1 MSYANGT
8 THYNLPQ
15 TVGTDKRDWF
25 DTNSAFADVDAAL
38 YAAATGQAADAEA
51 ISTLQ
56 GTVSGMGTDITN
68 LQTTTGNHTNQIG
81 ALQTSVG
88 GLVNTVA
95 DVRQDAEDMISA
107 YNEGAAETSTH
118 AYAIGDYFI
127 YNDVLYKATAA
138 IAIGDTIVPN
148 TNCQATN
155 VTTQIKALESV
166 TDKVG
171 DLTTLTTTDK
181 SSAVAAINEV
191 NTTAGSAAAAVGT
204 LSSLTTTDKTSA
216 VAAINEVNNDLAQV
230 EDVIPSTA
238 SSSNKL
244 VTTND
249 ITGVTKL
256 SDAYA
261 TAINTTEVSM
271 LMGDNLSNYSL
282 ITVVFGRTE
291 AGRRSHMFTVPVEVI
306 KAVKDNTDPFVTMYE
321 YHDSQNTPHLCE
333 ARYID
338 DTHIGVKSGT
348 SSSSMYLSEIYGAK

>member
-1 MSYANGT
+1 MSYVNGT

-25 DTNSAFADVDAAL
+25 DTNSAFANVDAAL

-88 GLVNTVA
+88 GLTNTVA

-191 NTTAGSAAAAVGT
+191 NNRASSAADAVGT
-204 LSSLTTTDKTSA
+204 LSNLTTTDKTSA
-216 VAAINEVNNDLAQV
+216 VAAINEVNANLGD
-230 EDVIPSTA
+230 
-238 SSSNKL
+238 
-244 VTTND
+244 
-249 ITGVTKL
+249 L
-256 SDAYA
+256 SDLDTTDKSSIVNAINEVAGGAGSNYIEFSDSISLTVDSAYGTLFSHTENVDISSLGLTNA
-261 TAINTTEVSM
+261 PTVLAVCYEPSDGKVAETAIS
-271 LMGDNLSNYSL
+271 
-282 ITVVFGRTE
+282 TVTSRVVAIAYVRATSG
-291 AGRRSHMFTVPVEVI
+291 AI
-306 KAVKDNTDPFVTMYE
+306 
-321 YHDSQNTPHLCE
+321 
-333 ARYID
+333 
-338 DTHIGVKSGT
+338 SGT
-348 SSSSMYLSEIYGAK
+348 VRLLLKSNG